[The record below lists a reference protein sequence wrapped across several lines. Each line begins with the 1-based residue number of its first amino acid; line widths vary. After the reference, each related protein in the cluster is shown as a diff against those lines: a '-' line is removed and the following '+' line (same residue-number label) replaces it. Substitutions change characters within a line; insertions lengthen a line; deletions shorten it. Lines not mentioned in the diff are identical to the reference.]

1 MENLTPAQMDGLA
14 EVINIGV
21 GRAASFLNDVI
32 DAHITLEVPRVR
44 LLPFEKLPQI
54 GSEFGDD
61 LVSCV
66 VQTFQADYTGT
77 AALVFPPESAARLV
91 SAVTGEEIT
100 SAGLD
105 AVRSGVLTEVGNIVI
120 NAILGTMGNLL
131 QTSLEFSLP
140 EYRQIRIIEFMS
152 PQSVDNQNGFIILAE
167 ASFEIETLRINSYL
181 LLIFE
186 LTSID
191 LLMSMIDNV
200 TSDALPS

>member
-21 GRAASFLNDVI
+21 GSAASFLNDII

-44 LLPFEKLPQI
+44 LFPFEKLPLI
-54 GSEFGDD
+54 ESKFGED

-77 AALVFPPESAARLV
+77 AALVFPPESATRLV
-91 SAVTGEEIT
+91 SAVTGEDIT
-100 SAGLD
+100 SVELD
-105 AVRSGVLTEVGNIVI
+105 AVRSGVLTEIGNIVI

-140 EYRQIRIIEFMS
+140 EYRQMKIAEFVS
-152 PQSVDNQNGFIILAE
+152 PESVHNQDGFIILAE
-167 ASFEIETLRINSYL
+167 ASFEIETLRINSYI

-186 LTSID
+186 LASID
-191 LLMSMIDNV
+191 LLISMIDNA
-200 TSDALPS
+200 TSDVVPS

>member
-152 PQSVDNQNGFIILAE
+152 PKSVDNQNGFIILAE

>member
-1 MENLTPAQMDGLA
+1 MENLTPAQMDALA

-21 GRAASFLNDVI
+21 GSAASFLNDII
-32 DAHITLEVPRVR
+32 DAHIALEIPRVR
-44 LLPFEKLPQI
+44 LFPFDKLPLI
-54 GSEFGDD
+54 ESKFGED

-77 AALVFPPESAARLV
+77 AALVFPPESATRLV

-100 SAGLD
+100 SVELD
-105 AVRSGVLTEVGNIVI
+105 AVRSGVLTEIGNIII

-140 EYRQIRIIEFMS
+140 EYRQMKIVEFVS
-152 PQSVDNQNGFIILAE
+152 PESVHDQDGFIILAE
-167 ASFEIETLRINSYL
+167 ASFEIETLRISSYI

-186 LTSID
+186 LASID
-191 LLMSMIDNV
+191 LLISMIDNA
-200 TSDALPS
+200 TSDVVPS